1 MGERWLESAFER
13 RRRRRVIARWE
24 LAERRRW
31 WVCGGTG
38 HRARARARARC
49 QLRVDLGSTREV
61 YNGAGLRAS
70 PPTFTTWRLRNR
82 GHQTLVAIA
91 TASNRQG
98 THHHS

>member
-13 RRRRRVIARWE
+13 HRRRSVIARWE

-61 YNGAGLRAS
+61 YNGAGLRAGA
-70 PPTFTTWRLRNR
+70 TQTTNLAL
-82 GHQTLVAIA
+82 T
-91 TASNRQG
+91 
-98 THHHS
+98 